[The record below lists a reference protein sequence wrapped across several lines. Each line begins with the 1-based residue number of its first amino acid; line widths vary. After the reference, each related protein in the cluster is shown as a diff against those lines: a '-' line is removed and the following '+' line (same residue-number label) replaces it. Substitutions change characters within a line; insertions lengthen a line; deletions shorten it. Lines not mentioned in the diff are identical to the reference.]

1 MRIAYIL
8 STTPV
13 LSGSHIA
20 FKNMLRGVM
29 ERGVEPIVIIPDK
42 QELYDDLKPLDI
54 PIFMTTYRFN
64 VYPYLNTL
72 KDYLVFI
79 PKLVAR
85 QVVNFIAVRKLTR
98 YLRDKDIDIIHTN
111 IGVMDV
117 GFRTAKRL
125 KIPHIYHIREYGDL
139 DFGLHYFPNK
149 KSFIKQLRSPNSYS
163 ISITKGIRRYFNEK
177 GRMSSRI
184 IYDGVF
190 SQKNELVNKPK
201 DRFFLYVGRIQ
212 PTKGLMPLL
221 EAYNIFCKTCPV
233 MVPLHVIG
241 GITDEHFHQQVLHF
255 IEENKLSNSV
265 FFEGQISDVSH
276 WMQKALAI
284 IIPSLSEGFGF
295 CMPEAMFNGC
305 LAIGYNVGGTKEQMD
320 NGLELQGKEIA
331 LRYDNITELVEH
343 LKNVAST
350 APEEYN
356 PYILR
361 AFDTVNLLYS
371 MEHHADQVYLFYQ
384 DILNNTLSAHGKF
397 ANKKNKN
404 HFTNGH

>member
-1 MRIAYIL
+1 MGVPHLDLTNNVGLAGVTRMGFMYAWENGYDCAMVVDGDGQHPPKYIKL
-8 STTPV
+8 LIDKIEEGYDYV
-13 LSGSHIA
+13 IGS
-20 FKNMLRGVM
+20 
-29 ERGVEPIVIIPDK
+29 
-42 QELYDDLKPLDI
+42 
-54 PIFMTTYRFN
+54 RF
-64 VYPYLNTL
+64 
-72 KDYLVFI
+72 
-79 PKLVAR
+79 
-85 QVVNFIAVRKLTR
+85 
-98 YLRDKDIDIIHTN
+98 
-111 IGVMDV
+111 
-117 GFRTAKRL
+117 
-125 KIPHIYHIREYGDL
+125 
-139 DFGLHYFPNK
+139 
-149 KSFIKQLRSPNSYS
+149 
-163 ISITKGIRRYFNEK
+163 
-177 GRMSSRI
+177 
-184 IYDGVF
+184 
-190 SQKNELVNKPK
+190 VNKPK